1 MTIAAKMREAEYAK
15 RLLELENLVADLVQ
29 RIASLEKARP
39 VLKLNPKDRHE
50 DGRQPTDNGNRTV

>member
-15 RLLELENLVADLVQ
+15 RLLELENLVADLCQ

-39 VLKLNPKDRHE
+39 VLKLNQKDRPHE
-50 DGRQPTDNGNRTV
+50 DGRQPASNGN

>member
-39 VLKLNPKDRHE
+39 VLKLNPDRKS
-50 DGRQPTDNGNRTV
+50 VV